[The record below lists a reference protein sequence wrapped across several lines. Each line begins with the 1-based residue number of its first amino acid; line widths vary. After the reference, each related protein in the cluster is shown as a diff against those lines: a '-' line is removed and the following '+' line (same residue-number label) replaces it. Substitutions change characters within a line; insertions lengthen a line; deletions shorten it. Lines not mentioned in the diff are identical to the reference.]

1 MVDDSQRMTNIQDP
15 VSGVAQV
22 VKNAGDIAY
31 RGFEVDGVYLIS
43 DVVTMVASVGY
54 VHSKY
59 ENLISDL
66 NGDFIINALDYAL
79 EIPRAAPLTYSIGF
93 NVDGNIGSWQSISRF
108 SFYHRDKSYYNENNQ
123 GYINEQDIL
132 NLGYDVYSP
141 DGKINIGIYAK
152 NLKNEVKHGGDTNL
166 SFGGT
171 FAPLAKGKIV
181 GAEVVYKF

>member
-1 MVDDSQRMTNIQDP
+1 MYKRQGYNLRNSVDLATFPDASPKADDETVETLEFGMKTDFEKGRLNWALFNTMVDDSQRMTNIQDP

-43 DVVTMVASVGY
+43 DIVTMVASVGY

-108 SFYHRDKSYYNENNQ
+108 SFYH
-123 GYINEQDIL
+123 
-132 NLGYDVYSP
+132 
-141 DGKINIGIYAK
+141 
-152 NLKNEVKHGGDTNL
+152 L
-166 SFGGT
+166 S
-171 FAPLAKGKIV
+171 LIHI
-181 GAEVVYKF
+181 